1 MRHAAPDPG
10 GALTEQKITVLRS
23 RSSASQPVMHAIAGD
38 SIAGK
43 ITLTTEPL
51 TRMRAH
57 VHRWLHRSN
66 PGSDHRR
73 SRACSRSAFLVRC
86 APLPTDPQHVT
97 RKLYGRLLGSFR
109 AKEHEGVF
117 CVEDRA
123 SRRLDRAEQTPIAE
137 LGSVYLP
144 TDPASCGPVSG
155 RRRSVT
161 TPRSAATPAR
171 T

>member
-51 TRMRAH
+51 TRMRVH

-109 AKEHEGVF
+109 AKEHGGVF

-123 SRRLDRAEQTPIAE
+123 SRRLDRAEQTPITLIAPVN
-137 LGSVYLP
+137 G
-144 TDPASCGPVSG
+144 AFGRCRICCGCV
-155 RRRSVT
+155 R
-161 TPRSAATPAR
+161 
-171 T
+171 